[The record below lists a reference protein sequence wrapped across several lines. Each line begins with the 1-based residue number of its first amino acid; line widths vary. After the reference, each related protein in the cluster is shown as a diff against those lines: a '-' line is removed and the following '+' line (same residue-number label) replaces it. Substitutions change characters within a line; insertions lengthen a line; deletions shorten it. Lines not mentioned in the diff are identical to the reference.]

1 MTVDLQVE
9 QARDA
14 ETRGLV
20 RERLS
25 ETLLVEAGAGTGKT
39 RALVDRYVALVLAG
53 RPVEELVAVTFT
65 EKAAAELRDRV
76 RSELERTLA
85 EGVSAPGPLQ
95 LALENLDRAQIATI
109 HAFALTMLR
118 PLAAENGIN
127 PSFQVQDEVAGERRF
142 LERWHAFL
150 EEAGQDQ
157 ASREACSCPAAS
169 RKACQRSRNRR
180 SPATS
185 SWT

>member
-65 EKAAAELRDRV
+65 EKGG
-76 RSELERTLA
+76 S
-85 EGVSAPGPLQ
+85 G
-95 LALENLDRAQIATI
+95 
-109 HAFALTMLR
+109 
-118 PLAAENGIN
+118 
-127 PSFQVQDEVAGERRF
+127 
-142 LERWHAFL
+142 
-150 EEAGQDQ
+150 
-157 ASREACSCPAAS
+157 
-169 RKACQRSRNRR
+169 
-180 SPATS
+180 TS
-185 SWT
+185 

>member
-1 MTVDLQVE
+1 MAQRFRCGKGRRTGMTVDLQVE

-65 EKAAAELRDRV
+65 EKGG
-76 RSELERTLA
+76 S
-85 EGVSAPGPLQ
+85 G
-95 LALENLDRAQIATI
+95 
-109 HAFALTMLR
+109 
-118 PLAAENGIN
+118 
-127 PSFQVQDEVAGERRF
+127 
-142 LERWHAFL
+142 
-150 EEAGQDQ
+150 
-157 ASREACSCPAAS
+157 
-169 RKACQRSRNRR
+169 
-180 SPATS
+180 TS
-185 SWT
+185 